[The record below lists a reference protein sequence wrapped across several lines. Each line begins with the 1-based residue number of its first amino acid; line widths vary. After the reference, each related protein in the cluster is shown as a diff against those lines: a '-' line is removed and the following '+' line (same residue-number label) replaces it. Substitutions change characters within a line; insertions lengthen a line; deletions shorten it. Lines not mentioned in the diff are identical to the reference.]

1 MSNNLVSEQLS
12 LPNQQ
17 MVQLEPTS
25 NNLDSS
31 MPNMQMGQIRTLPN
45 DHGLQHLSVSSKQM
59 ELLEPISCT
68 HMPPMIPVS
77 SKQLG
82 QMEPRANNLVAQ
94 QSLMPNRQLEV
105 VDSNLNNFG
114 LQQSSTPNKRKVPM
128 EPISNSP
135 GAQQISMPNKR
146 VAQMEHRPWLQQLFV
161 PNKKIPVQVAPNT
174 PGSQHLT
181 VPNKKMVRTDSM
193 SRKSAPQQVVTPKG
207 QTTQMQPSPKVRSE
221 SFESVRT
228 KLRESLADAL
238 ALVYQ
243 QQDKPPHMEKNSK
256 NEATNTSIPRQS
268 QEDSEPAESASTAVN
283 IVDQVSEKPSE
294 TLPSKEDCSAQ
305 KCNDGQSAS
314 QETLTNENNGDY
326 AQNWKYDRQEFQL
339 NTVLPDAESSF
350 SDNFF
355 VKDELL
361 QGNGLSWAL
370 DLDTE
375 VPEPKEISTA
385 KNENL
390 DGKEVV
396 NEGQKTVQSPQTL
409 AFEIE
414 AELFKLFGGVN
425 KKYKEKGR
433 SLLFNLKDRNNPELR
448 ERVVAGEISPER
460 LCSMTAEELASKEL
474 SEWRIAKAEELA
486 QMVVL
491 PDSEVDIRRLVRK
504 THKGEF
510 QVEFEQ
516 DDGASVEVSVGTSSL
531 TRVRPRTKEK
541 EARRPSEPDGTKSKT
556 NLIEEKGSLDQ
567 PDTPCSLTILPNE
580 DPDLMQ
586 GLMGDEFKDEE
597 FLPPIV
603 SLDEFMQSLD
613 SEPPFENLPVDAEK
627 VTPASGKD
635 NSGVNVSPKG
645 PDSTLNKPDKMHE
658 KDAKSD
664 ANEKPNDGHVQSE
677 TSLPGGTSKSNE
689 KSSHVHMQ
697 SESAPHVDQKKG
709 DYVWEG
715 LLQLNVSSMATVV
728 CFFKSGEKASTK
740 EWPGFL
746 EIKGRVRLDAFE
758 KFLQELP
765 MSRSRATMVVRFA
778 WKEGSSEDGR
788 ANLCE
793 VADSYV
799 LDERVGFAEPAPGME
814 LYFCPPHTRTLEM
827 ISKHLYKDQTET
839 LNSTD
844 NGLIGVVVWRKA
856 QLTSTIS
863 PNSSSLHKH
872 GTKKQHF
879 STRRHHEKD
888 ANMNSNFTSKPSH
901 PLGSAP
907 NIPEPSTD
915 DDDDIPPGFG
925 PAASRDEDDLPEFQF
940 SGGSNSSTAP
950 FSARTTP
957 GGPGVVPF
965 NQPPHNPPRPVEQ
978 MRQLIQKYGQSGA
991 QPSSGNWRDK
1001 GRIIGHVT
1009 QPWADDDDDDIP
1021 EWQPQAPQQQLHP
1034 PQPTP
1039 PVYGFQAQ
1047 PVLPSHMQQHLGAA
1061 QPQQPLGPLPTP
1073 LSMTLQS
1080 LQSSVNLVQ
1089 APQNPPTPSWQQQ
1102 QQQGSWWVPP
1112 SGPQGLPSVQGNAPY
1127 PGTGQ
1132 TGINWRQ
1139 DVPRSRGF

>member
-1 MSNNLVSEQLS
+1 MELEWKGLYCHRPIPDSDSNPNLRHSRLASSSFFPAFSASVFHRLRSVMIEHTTAYQLS

-17 MVQLEPTS
+17 MAQLEPTS

-105 VDSNLNNFG
+105 VDSNSNNFG

-268 QEDSEPAESASTAVN
+268 QEDSEPAESASTA
-283 IVDQVSEKPSE
+283 
-294 TLPSKEDCSAQ
+294 
-305 KCNDGQSAS
+305 
-314 QETLTNENNGDY
+314 
-326 AQNWKYDRQEFQL
+326 NWKYDRQEFQL

-370 DLDTE
+370 DLDT
-375 VPEPKEISTA
+375 
-385 KNENL
+385 
-390 DGKEVV
+390 EVV

-556 NLIEEKGSLDQ
+556 NLIEEK
-567 PDTPCSLTILPNE
+567 

-957 GGPGVVPF
+957 GGPGVAPF
-965 NQPPHNPPRPVEQ
+965 NQPPHNSPRPVEQ
-978 MRQLIQKYGQSGA
+978 MRQLIQKYGQS
-991 QPSSGNWRDK
+991 
-1001 GRIIGHVT
+1001 RIIGHVT

-1021 EWQPQAPQQQLHP
+1021 EWQPQAPQQQLQP

-1047 PVLPSHMQQHLGAA
+1047 PVLPTHMQQHLGAA

>member
-17 MVQLEPTS
+17 MAQLEPTS

-77 SKQLG
+77 
-82 QMEPRANNLVAQ
+82 M
-94 QSLMPNRQLEV
+94 

-193 SRKSAPQQVVTPKG
+193 SRKSAPQQVVT
-207 QTTQMQPSPKVRSE
+207 QKV
-221 SFESVRT
+221 
-228 KLRESLADAL
+228 
-238 ALVYQ
+238 
-243 QQDKPPHMEKNSK
+243 KPPRCNHL
-256 NEATNTSIPRQS
+256 PRQS

-326 AQNWKYDRQEFQL
+326 AQNW
-339 NTVLPDAESSF
+339 N
-350 SDNFF
+350 DNFF

-390 DGKEVV
+390 D
-396 NEGQKTVQSPQTL
+396 
-409 AFEIE
+409 
-414 AELFKLFGGVN
+414 GVN

-486 QMVVL
+486 QM
-491 PDSEVDIRRLVRK
+491 
-504 THKGEF
+504 
-510 QVEFEQ
+510 

-541 EARRPSEPDGTKSKT
+541 EARH
-556 NLIEEKGSLDQ
+556 
-567 PDTPCSLTILPNE
+567 
-580 DPDLMQ
+580 PDLMQ

-957 GGPGVVPF
+957 GGPGVAP
-965 NQPPHNPPRPVEQ
+965 
-978 MRQLIQKYGQSGA
+978 LISL
-991 QPSSGNWRDK
+991 P
-1001 GRIIGHVT
+1001 IT
-1009 QPWADDDDDDIP
+1009 
-1021 EWQPQAPQQQLHP
+1021 HP
-1034 PQPTP
+1034 
-1039 PVYGFQAQ
+1039 A
-1047 PVLPSHMQQHLGAA
+1047 L
-1061 QPQQPLGPLPTP
+1061 
-1073 LSMTLQS
+1073 
-1080 LQSSVNLVQ
+1080 
-1089 APQNPPTPSWQQQ
+1089 
-1102 QQQGSWWVPP
+1102 
-1112 SGPQGLPSVQGNAPY
+1112 
-1127 PGTGQ
+1127 
-1132 TGINWRQ
+1132 
-1139 DVPRSRGF
+1139 